1 MLIHAIV
8 EWFASMDLI
17 RNWSRE
23 NEIEFVVLDRN
34 STKKK
39 NTNHFLACIKW
50 LLSID
55 FFLSIYNQ
63 TEDKCIRCEAEINTK
78 HKKTNQPTIERHI
91 KPSTQKNHS
100 IGSNF
105 EMYNKL

>member
-39 NTNHFLACIKW
+39 IQIISRLHKVALVDRLF
-50 LLSID
+50 
-55 FFLSIYNQ
+55 SIY
-63 TEDKCIRCEAEINTK
+63 
-78 HKKTNQPTIERHI
+78 
-91 KPSTQKNHS
+91 
-100 IGSNF
+100 
-105 EMYNKL
+105 L